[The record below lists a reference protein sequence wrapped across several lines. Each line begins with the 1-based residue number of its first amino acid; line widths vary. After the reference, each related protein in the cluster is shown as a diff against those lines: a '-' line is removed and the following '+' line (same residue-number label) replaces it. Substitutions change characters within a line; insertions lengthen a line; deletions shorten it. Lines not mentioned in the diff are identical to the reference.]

1 MPSYLYERWSDCLK
15 PAVGRKCGGGVG
27 GGEVEREKEE
37 KREKDEQTMSDGA
50 DKEEEWGEGGSNKSA
65 PFIHEG

>member
-1 MPSYLYERWSDCLK
+1 M
-15 PAVGRKCGGGVG
+15 GRKCGGGVG
-27 GGEVEREKEE
+27 GGEVKREKEE
-37 KREKDEQTMSDGA
+37 QTMRDGE

>member
-1 MPSYLYERWSDCLK
+1 MPSYLYERWLDCLK
-15 PAVGRKCGGGVG
+15 PTVGRKCGGGVG

-37 KREKDEQTMSDGA
+37 QTMRDGE